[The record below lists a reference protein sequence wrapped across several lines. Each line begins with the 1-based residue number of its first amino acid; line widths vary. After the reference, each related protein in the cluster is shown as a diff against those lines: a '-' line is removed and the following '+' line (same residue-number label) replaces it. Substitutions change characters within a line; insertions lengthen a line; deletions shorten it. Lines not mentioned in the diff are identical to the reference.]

1 VENLSHTLA
10 GVLLARAGLEDK
22 SPLAL
27 PALAVAAN
35 LPDIDIFGSLLG
47 ADYLDLHRGV
57 THGFVGVPVLAL
69 AWAGVLWAW
78 ARLGRRSPVRFA
90 PLAAVVL
97 AGVVSHPL
105 LDLLNDYGMRPWLP
119 FSSRR
124 YYGDLIGVVD
134 PWMWAIL
141 GTGCAAAM
149 TTRVA
154 QAAWLALGSVLAAAI
169 ALGASPWLALAWS
182 LAVFLLVAA
191 GRRLHGA
198 CAAARYSIV
207 LLALYLGATAF
218 VRDRARAFAADWA
231 PQQIQAPLRTLD
243 LLPMIGRG
251 PWTWRV
257 VAETEREFWVGD
269 GASPESSCRVRR
281 YEKNLDQPCYARA
294 LSDRHM
300 AAMSRFAR
308 YPSVDVQRD
317 GPACVVFLRDLR
329 YARQSTPGWG
339 VAIATVSAVN

>member
-1 VENLSHTLA
+1 MENLCHTLA
-10 GVLLARAGLEDK
+10 GALLAKAGLQDR

-35 LPDIDIFGSLLG
+35 LPDIDVFGSILG
-47 ADYLDLHRGV
+47 QDYLDLHRGV

-69 AWAGVLWAW
+69 GWAGVLWAW
-78 ARLGRRSPVRFA
+78 ARFRRGSPVRFG
-90 PLAAVVL
+90 PLAAIIF
-97 AGVVSHPL
+97 AGVLSHPF
-105 LDLLNDYGMRPWLP
+105 LDLLNDYGIRPWLP
-119 FSSRR
+119 LDGRR
-124 YYGDLIGVVD
+124 YYGDLVGVVD

-141 GTGCAAAM
+141 GCGCAATVTSAGA
-149 TTRVA
+149 R
-154 QAAWLALGSVLAAAI
+154 AAWLGLAGLLAVAI
-169 ALGASPWLALAWS
+169 TLGANPLVALVWS
-182 LAVFLLVAA
+182 ATLTVLVAA
-191 GRRLHGA
+191 GRRLRPA
-198 CAAARYSIV
+198 AAARCAFV
-207 LLALYLGATAF
+207 LLGVYLAGTAI
-218 VRDRARAFAADWA
+218 VRERARAFAADWA
-231 PQQIQAPLRTLD
+231 PQEIAAPIRRLD

-251 PWTWRV
+251 PWNWRV

-269 GASPESSCRVRR
+269 GASPRSSCRLRS

-308 YPSVDVQRD
+308 YPSVDVRRD

-339 VAIATVSAVN
+339 VAVATVSAAN